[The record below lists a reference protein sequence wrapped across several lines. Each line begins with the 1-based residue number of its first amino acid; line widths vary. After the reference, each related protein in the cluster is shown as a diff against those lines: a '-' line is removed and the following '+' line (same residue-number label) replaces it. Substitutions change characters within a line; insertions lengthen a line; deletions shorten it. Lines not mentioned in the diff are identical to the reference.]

1 MMDVGESNSHLGS
14 RAGAVRRRRAEL
26 VFCSFVILSVVGIPF
41 TLEWR
46 VIWPVMLLLLGVLMG
61 AQASC
66 FAHGLNLRAAESFR
80 MASEGL
86 SANEFI
92 ESSRILQMLTN
103 DLILI
108 SLSSLGPLGIA
119 VMMVYSLNEIPVLM
133 ILAIIGWIV
142 GALGGIVLM
151 RKLDA
156 GVGP

>member
-1 MMDVGESNSHLGS
+1 
-14 RAGAVRRRRAEL
+14 
-26 VFCSFVILSVVGIPF
+26 
-41 TLEWR
+41 
-46 VIWPVMLLLLGVLMG
+46 MG

-66 FAHGLNLRAAESFR
+66 FAHGLKLRAAESFR